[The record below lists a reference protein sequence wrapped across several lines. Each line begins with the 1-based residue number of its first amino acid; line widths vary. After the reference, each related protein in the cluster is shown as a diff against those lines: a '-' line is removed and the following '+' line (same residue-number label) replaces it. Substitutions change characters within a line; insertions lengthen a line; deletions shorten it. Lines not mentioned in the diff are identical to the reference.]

1 MKSNYAT
8 ISSEDTINTY
18 FKEIKKTKPLTPQE
32 EVDLAI
38 KIKSG
43 DTKSIDELV
52 SSNLKFVVSIA
63 KDYQGQGLLFS
74 DLISEG
80 NYGLIK
86 AAKKFD
92 HTKGF
97 KFISYAVYWIRQS
110 IIESLNSNS
119 RTIRLPVNVIL
130 KENLNKK
137 RVERFESINKRFPVN
152 GDVLECGDVY
162 EELNLPVCFSI
173 NNYIGDDNDEIIE
186 YLFDKTVEG
195 NLATL
200 DNDKLVNVL
209 ENTLGILQPRERD
222 IIEMYYGLNSYSDS
236 IDLEEIGNK
245 YNLSKERVRQINVST
260 LKKLR
265 LNSSELFNFL
275 KNN

>member
-1 MKSNYAT
+1 MKNNYAT

-18 FKEIKKTKPLTPQE
+18 LKEIKKTNGLTPNE
-32 EVDLAI
+32 EVELAK
-38 KIKSG
+38 KIQDG
-43 DTKSIDELV
+43 DSKAIDKLV

-86 AAKKFD
+86 AAQKFD

-110 IIESLNSNS
+110 IIESLNFNA

-137 RVERFESINKRFPVN
+137 RIQKFESINKRFPTH
-152 GDVLECGDVY
+152 GEVLEDGEVY
-162 EELNLPVCFSI
+162 EELILPSCTSI
-173 NNYIGDDNDEIIE
+173 NNFIGEDDDEALE
-186 YLFDKTVEG
+186 YLFDKSIDED
-195 NLATL
+195 LSKL
-200 DNDKLVNVL
+200 DNDKLSNVL
-209 ENTLGILQPRERD
+209 EKTLSLLQPRERE
-222 IIEMYYGLNSYSDS
+222 IIEMYYGLNSYPESM
-236 IDLEEIGNK
+236 DLEDIGNK
-245 YNLSKERVRQINVST
+245 FGLSKERVRQINIST
-260 LKKLR
+260 IKKLR
-265 LNSSELFNFL
+265 LNSSELYNFL